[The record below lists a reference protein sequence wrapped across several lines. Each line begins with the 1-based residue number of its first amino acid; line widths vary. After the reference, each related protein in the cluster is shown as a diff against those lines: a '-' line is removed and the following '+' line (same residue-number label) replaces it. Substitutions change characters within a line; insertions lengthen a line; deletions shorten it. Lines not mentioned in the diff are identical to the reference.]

1 MLGGTTEMTWAVFLL
16 LLAPLLA
23 WRVKAAL
30 PITLVIVFG
39 LWAIM
44 SGRYE
49 EYALIDQIA
58 FKQMAGLQ
66 TLVFVILILVAINS
80 ALCHLLLRF
89 FFGYFMFSCL
99 YIIYN
104 RIFLGVGAFNST
116 GLLGNASMVSCTL
129 AVLLPLVFENLRRNF
144 INGKLTCIIYGIFWI
159 AIFCSGS
166 SLGIGLAALSTS
178 GLMVIHA
185 KTKIFAIIGI
195 YGLAGAIG
203 YVLLGGSLFHS
214 SSRDII
220 YELSMKWWDQNAN
233 VWVGLGPGTTTI
245 LLPYIQK
252 INDWSESYLYIYM
265 HSDWL
270 QILFEHG
277 VLGLI
282 SALGLFFYLIHRS
295 RHNPYLTLSIVTYG
309 IFMIC
314 NFPMRLP
321 LTALLGAVLVGIIPT
336 ESEVLE

>member
-1 MLGGTTEMTWAVFLL
+1 MENLPVLFMEFFGLL
-16 LLAPLLA
+16 SFVVVVLLA
-23 WRVKAAL
+23 
-30 PITLVIVFG
+30 LV
-39 LWAIM
+39 
-44 SGRYE
+44 S
-49 EYALIDQIA
+49 
-58 FKQMAGLQ
+58 
-66 TLVFVILILVAINS
+66 
-80 ALCHLLLRF
+80 
-89 FFGYFMFSCL
+89 
-99 YIIYN
+99 
-104 RIFLGVGAFNST
+104 
-116 GLLGNASMVSCTL
+116 
-129 AVLLPLVFENLRRNF
+129 
-144 INGKLTCIIYGIFWI
+144 
-159 AIFCSGS
+159 
-166 SLGIGLAALSTS
+166 AALSTS